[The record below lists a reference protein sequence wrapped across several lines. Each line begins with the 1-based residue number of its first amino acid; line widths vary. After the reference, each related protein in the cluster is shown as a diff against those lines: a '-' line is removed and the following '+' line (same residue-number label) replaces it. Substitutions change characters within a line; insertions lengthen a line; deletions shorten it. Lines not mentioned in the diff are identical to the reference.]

1 MALKMSSQSSTSL
14 TATTAAVGEE
24 KKGGVLTFLQNKTL
38 VKKIVPQMLMM
49 FCILFNYTI
58 LRDTKDVLVV
68 TAPGSG
74 AEIIPFLKT
83 YVQLPGAILFTLLY
97 GALSNRMSQAKV
109 FYSIVGAF
117 LAFFGAFAGVIYPA
131 REFLHPNLLAD
142 AVSKVAPAFF
152 LPIIAIF
159 RNWTYAMFYL
169 MAELWGSVVLSLLFW
184 GFANEINTVDEAK
197 SYYPL
202 FGLVAN
208 VALIFS
214 GQYVRLVSM
223 IRAGLPDGVDKWGHS
238 LKLLMAAVV
247 GGGAALLGIFEFMQ
261 QKVFKSHL
269 SIFHF
274 LSLFL
279 SVFLSHVVLIACG
292 RCSAVCASPH
302 HSPFCITHY
311 PPVPHSPTNPPLSR
325 SHYPPLSRFHQSTPL
340 SPPLSTPRP
349 PHPQVITDPECVV
362 PKDPECVDEKKAKKP
377 KMTAGESFKFLANS
391 PYIRD
396 LATLVVSY
404 G

>member
-1 MALKMSSQSSTSL
+1 MALKMSQSSSTSL
-14 TATTAAVGEE
+14 TATTATVGEE

-97 GALSNRMSQAKV
+97 GSLSNRMSQAKV
-109 FYSIVGAF
+109 FYTVVGAF
-117 LAFFGAFAGVIYPA
+117 LAFFGTFAGVIYPA
-131 REFLHPNLLAD
+131 RELLHPDLLAD
-142 AVSKVAPAFF
+142 AVSKIAPAIF

-159 RNWTYAMFYL
+159 RNWTFALFYL
-169 MAELWGSVVLSLLFW
+169 MAELWGSVVLSLLCW

-223 IRAGLPDGVDKWGHS
+223 IRAGLPEGVDKWGHS
-238 LKLLMAAVV
+238 LKLLMTAVV
-247 GGGAALLGIFEFMQ
+247 GGGFTLLGIFEFMQ
-261 QKVFKSHL
+261 RKVSAIPTSVSLCVCLCL
-269 SIFHF
+269 SMYGCLGRSVPLF
-274 LSLFL
+274 LSL
-279 SVFLSHVVLIACG
+279 
-292 RCSAVCASPH
+292 
-302 HSPFCITHY
+302 CI
-311 PPVPHSPTNPPLSR
+311 SSSICN
-325 SHYPPLSRFHQSTPL
+325 
-340 SPPLSTPRP
+340 
-349 PHPQVITDPECVV
+349 
-362 PKDPECVDEKKAKKP
+362 
-377 KMTAGESFKFLANS
+377 
-391 PYIRD
+391 
-396 LATLVVSY
+396 
-404 G
+404 